1 MATQNNNVKF
11 ENVRTIAEQARTW
24 GSKKVY
30 PVTSNK
36 DGVVK
41 TFEDGTPKM
50 FLTDGISGHTVAISK
65 SVCMLIHT
73 KSKLPALAIADVVG
87 VDETTGEETTVPT
100 LFELKSNMQYAH
112 EDYAMEF

>member
-1 MATQNNNVKF
+1 MATQNNNVRF

-24 GSKKVY
+24 GAKKVY

-41 TFEDGTPKM
+41 TYEDGTPKM

-65 SVCMLIHT
+65 AICMLIHS
-73 KSKLPALAIADVVG
+73 KSALPQLAIADVVD
-87 VDETTGEETTVPT
+87 VTTGESVPT
-100 LFELKSNMQYAH
+100 VYEQKSNMTFAH

>member
-1 MATQNNNVKF
+1 MSTQSNNVRF

-24 GSKKVY
+24 GAKKVY

-65 SVCMLIHT
+65 SICMLIHS
-73 KSKLPALAIADVVG
+73 KSALPQVAIADVVG
-87 VDETTGEETTVPT
+87 VDETTGEEVTVPT
-100 LFELKSNMQYAH
+100 LYELKSNMAFAH

>member
-1 MATQNNNVKF
+1 MATQNNNVRF
-11 ENVRTIAEQARTW
+11 ENVRTIAEQARAW

-41 TFEDGTPKM
+41 TYEDGTPKM
-50 FLTDGISGHTVAISK
+50 FLTDGIAGHTVAISK
-65 SVCMLIHT
+65 SICMLIHS
-73 KSKLPALAIADVVG
+73 KSALPQVAIADV
-87 VDETTGEETTVPT
+87 VDETTGECVPT
-100 LFELKSNMQYAH
+100 LYEQKNSMKYAH

>member
-1 MATQNNNVKF
+1 MANEARNVVF
-11 ENVRTIAEQARTW
+11 QNVRTVAEQARTW
-24 GSKKVY
+24 GAKKVF

-50 FLTDGISGHTVAISK
+50 FLTDGIVRDHSVAISK
-65 SVCMLIHT
+65 NLCMMIA
-73 KSKLPALAIADVVG
+73 SKQSLPQVAIADVV
-87 VDETTGEETTVPT
+87 DTETGRVIPT
-100 LFELKSNMQYAH
+100 MYEVKTSSQYAH